1 MSIYISNYL
10 NKLEKDLEN
19 KILKGNDILE
29 LTTSKQLNL
38 FILKNIYD
46 NWISNF
52 EKNKSNFFDYESD
65 DILDKVNSLQNT
77 LSNHIHIKFEDLRIL
92 VKKSIIDL
100 VKYMY
105 DAKVF
110 IKNDL
115 NNDKILSNL
124 NLDRRSKFYIENKG
138 VFKSLIEKVQ
148 NETLKSND
156 IRITIDTFSFEKN
169 QKLIDELRSILE
181 CEEKDLKTFYID
193 PIKYEG
199 LFDLSEGELQD
210 IINIAKGKKS
220 FMDAAEFI
228 LEKLG
233 KREVILDDKE
243 NIKTLLI
250 EIKKNFI

>member
-46 NWISNF
+46 NWILNF

-193 PIKYEG
+193 PIRYEG